1 MSKVFGAAE
10 QAKLKQL
17 VKDGWQVMDEIK
29 SLQEGLNDTIKAV
42 AEELDVKPS
51 VIKRAIKTAMKDDW
65 EQTAKDF
72 SDLEDIVH
80 TTGYAGPWN
89 QPSTPSVVK
98 TTTTQAT
105 NDSDDS
111 APF

>member
-1 MSKVFGAAE
+1 MSKVFGAPE

-42 AEELDVKPS
+42 AEELDIKPS
-51 VIKRAIKTAMKDDW
+51 VIKKAIRTAMKDDW

-80 TTGYAGPWN
+80 TTGHAGPWN
-89 QPSTPSVVK
+89 QPSTPSPK
-98 TTTTQAT
+98 AT
-105 NDSDDS
+105 AQVTDDSDDS

>member
-1 MSKVFGAAE
+1 MSKVFGAPE

-51 VIKRAIKTAMKDDW
+51 VIKKAIRTAMKDDW

-80 TTGYAGPWN
+80 TTGHAGPWN
-89 QPSTPSVVK
+89 QN
-98 TTTTQAT
+98 TTATTQPKPQVT
-105 NDSDDS
+105 DDTDDS

>member
-1 MSKVFGAAE
+1 MSKVFGAPE

-51 VIKRAIKTAMKDDW
+51 VIKKAIRTAMKDDW

-80 TTGYAGPWN
+80 TTGHAGPWN
-89 QPSTPSVVK
+89 QPVALAVPK
-98 TTTTQAT
+98 TTVQSTD
-105 NDSDDS
+105 DSDDS

>member
-1 MSKVFGAAE
+1 MSKVFGAPE

-80 TTGYAGPWN
+80 TTGHAGPWN
-89 QPSTPSVVK
+89 QQVAPTAPRAPVQGK
-98 TTTTQAT
+98 D
-105 NDSDDS
+105 DSDDS

>member
-1 MSKVFGAAE
+1 MSKVFGAPE

-51 VIKRAIKTAMKDDW
+51 VIKKAIRTAMKDDW

-80 TTGYAGPWN
+80 TTGHAGPWN
-89 QPSTPSVVK
+89 QN
-98 TTTTQAT
+98 TTTAQPKPQVTDDT
-105 NDSDDS
+105 DDS

>member
-1 MSKVFGAAE
+1 MSKVFGAPE

-17 VKDGWQVMDEIK
+17 VKDGWQTLDEIK
-29 SLQEGLNDTIKAV
+29 SLQEGLNETIKAV

-51 VIKRAIKTAMKDDW
+51 VIKKAIRTAMKDDW

-80 TTGYAGPWN
+80 TTGHGSGAPWN
-89 QPSTPSVVK
+89 GSNGSSNP
-98 TTTTQAT
+98 
-105 NDSDDS
+105 
-111 APF
+111 

>member
-1 MSKVFGAAE
+1 MSKVFGAPE

-42 AEELDVKPS
+42 AEELDIKPS
-51 VIKRAIKTAMKDDW
+51 VIKKAIRTAMKDDW

-80 TTGYAGPWN
+80 TTGHAGPWN
-89 QPSTPSVVK
+89 QSTAPSVK
-98 TTTTQAT
+98 PQST

>member
-1 MSKVFGAAE
+1 MSKVFGAPE

-51 VIKRAIKTAMKDDW
+51 VIKKAIRTAMKDDW

-80 TTGYAGPWN
+80 TTGHAGPWN
-89 QPSTPSVVK
+89 QN
-98 TTTTQAT
+98 TTAPTAQPKPQVTDDT
-105 NDSDDS
+105 DDS

>member
-1 MSKVFGAAE
+1 MSRVFGAAE
-10 QAKLKQL
+10 QTKLKQL

-29 SLQEGLNDTIKAV
+29 SLQEGLNETIKAV

-51 VIKRAIKTAMKDDW
+51 VIKKAIRTAMKDDW

-80 TTGYAGPWN
+80 TTGHAGPWN
-89 QPSTPSVVK
+89 QPATKTVV
-98 TTTTQAT
+98 TTQGT

>member
-1 MSKVFGAAE
+1 MSKVFGAPE

-51 VIKRAIKTAMKDDW
+51 VIKKAIRTAMKDDW

-80 TTGYAGPWN
+80 TTGHAGPWN
-89 QPSTPSVVK
+89 QNTTATPK
-98 TTTTQAT
+98 PQAQVIDDT
-105 NDSDDS
+105 DDS

>member
-1 MSKVFGAAE
+1 MSKVFGAPE

-51 VIKRAIKTAMKDDW
+51 VIKKAIRTAMKDDW

-80 TTGYAGPWN
+80 TTGHAGPWN
-89 QPSTPSVVK
+89 QPVAKATVSTQGK
-98 TTTTQAT
+98 D
-105 NDSDDS
+105 DSDDS

>member
-17 VKDGWQVMDEIK
+17 VRDGWQTLDEIK
-29 SLQEGLNDTIKAV
+29 SLQEGLNETIKAV

-89 QPSTPSVVK
+89 QSSSPQPV
-98 TTTTQAT
+98 TQV
-105 NDSDDS
+105 SDDKS
-111 APF
+111 E

>member
-1 MSKVFGAAE
+1 MSKVFGAPE

-51 VIKRAIKTAMKDDW
+51 VIKKAIRTAMKDDW

-80 TTGYAGPWN
+80 TTGHAGPWN
-89 QPSTPSVVK
+89 QNTVPTAQPKPQV
-98 TTTTQAT
+98 TDDT
-105 NDSDDS
+105 DDS

>member
-1 MSKVFGAAE
+1 MSKVFGAPE

-29 SLQEGLNDTIKAV
+29 SLQEGLNETIKAV

-51 VIKRAIKTAMKDDW
+51 VIKKAIRTAMKDDW

-80 TTGYAGPWN
+80 TTGHAGPWN
-89 QPSTPSVVK
+89 QPGSTTNG
-98 TTTTQAT
+98 TTT
-105 NDSDDS
+105 
-111 APF
+111 P

>member
-1 MSKVFGAAE
+1 MSKVFGAPE

-51 VIKRAIKTAMKDDW
+51 VIKKAIRTAMKDDW

-80 TTGYAGPWN
+80 TTGHAGPWN
-89 QPSTPSVVK
+89 QSVTPAPKATV
-98 TTTTQAT
+98 QGT
-105 NDSDDS
+105 NDTDDS